1 MAFVYKY
8 LTEEDIEK
16 LGVSKALDELSVKF
30 DNVWEVEFTRRP
42 IPWIIDKD
50 RDIAFTSVAR
60 IRADSWES
68 NCQGFTLEEIWFLY
82 YKNIA
87 YEIRLFKEDE
97 QYRFRT
103 KEPYEQEMYSVVW
116 KLLSI
121 EPIPKD
127 LELVKN
133 IIHEALKVYGDEGSN
148 PSTDEYLKELTVVLK
163 D

>member
-16 LGVSKALDELSVKF
+16 LGVSKALDKLSVKF

-50 RDIAFTSVAR
+50 RDIAFTSVAS
-60 IRADSWES
+60 IREDSWES
-68 NCQGFTLEEIWFLY
+68 NYQHYKLEEIWFLY

-97 QYRFRT
+97 QSGYT
-103 KEPYEQEMYSVVW
+103 KEAPFKKIMYSIAW

-121 EPIPKD
+121 EPLPKD
-127 LELVKN
+127 LGLVKK
-133 IIHEALKVYGDEGSN
+133 IILEALEVYGYHGNN
-148 PSTDEYLKELTVVLK
+148 PSNDEYLKELTVVLK

>member
-50 RDIAFTSVAR
+50 RDIAFAFVSR

-68 NCQGFTLEEIWFLY
+68 NCQSFTREKIALLY

-97 QYRFRT
+97 QSGYTEEAPF
-103 KEPYEQEMYSVVW
+103 EMIMYSVVW

-121 EPIPKD
+121 EPLPQD
-127 LELVKN
+127 LGLVKK
-133 IIHEALKVYGDEGSN
+133 IILEALEVYGYHGNN
-148 PSTDEYLKELTVVLK
+148 PSNDEYLKELTVVLK